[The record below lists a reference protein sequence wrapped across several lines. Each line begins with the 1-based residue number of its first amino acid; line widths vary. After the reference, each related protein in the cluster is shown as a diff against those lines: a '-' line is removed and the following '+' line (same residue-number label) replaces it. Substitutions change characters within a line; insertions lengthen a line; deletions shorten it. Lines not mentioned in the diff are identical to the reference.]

1 MSYEV
6 RPLLQ
11 TLAKRILANL
21 ELIDRQAPKW
31 GASNQNDP
39 PYADTQLLI
48 STLGIVVFPHEHN
61 REAFG
66 DLISSVGDLRK
77 IVKVKFP
84 HAVTGQI
91 EIVGIDGTIENID
104 AHSSLGLARF
114 LRNAI
119 AHFDMRPI
127 NKDGRFAGI
136 EVWNK
141 NEAGEITMIA
151 DLEFDGFRSIATH
164 VLQALARDDYWEFD
178 FADPPN
184 PWDQVQD
191 HAINLGKNT
200 TKAPKVTDAA
210 WLPILEACRGDE
222 RKAKMLIDRCLGN
235 EVKRIRRVAEAKAN
249 AK

>member
-6 RPLLQ
+6 GPLLQ

-48 STLGIVVFPHEHN
+48 SMLGIVVFPHEHS
-61 REAFG
+61 REAFSN
-66 DLISSVGDLRK
+66 LISSVGDLPK

-84 HAVTGQI
+84 RAVTGQI
-91 EIVGIDGTIENID
+91 EIVGIDGSIENID
-104 AHSSLGLARF
+104 ARSSVGPARF

-119 AHFDMRPI
+119 AHFNMRPI
-127 NKDGRFAGI
+127 NEDGRFAGI

-151 DLEFDGFRSIATH
+151 DLDFDGFRSIATH

-178 FADPPN
+178 FADPQN
-184 PWDQVQD
+184 PWDQVKD
-191 HAINLGKNT
+191 RTINLGKNA
-200 TKAPKVTDAA
+200 TKAPKVSDAA
-210 WLPILEACRGDE
+210 WFPILDACHGDY
-222 RKAKMLIDRCLGN
+222 RQAKTLIDRCLAN

-249 AK
+249 TK